1 MKLPYLPAN
10 TDTQEIQIQLEKN
23 GALIIEDVIDQ
34 PTIAKIK
41 EEIDPFIKKAPTGR
55 DDFSG
60 FKTQRM
66 GALVSRSPTCRSL
79 ITNDLILEAAKKYLA
94 PFTKKILLNLTMV
107 NKINPGS
114 EAQALHRDRLAWGNC
129 LDPSI
134 EPQFNTIW
142 ALTDFTKENGATC
155 CAPGS
160 HRWDWSQDA
169 QTEQIEHAE
178 MAAGS
183 VFIYSGSVLHGGG
196 ANQSH
201 ASRIGVN
208 LTYCLGWLRQEENQ
222 YLCCPPDIARNFDTT
237 LQNLL
242 GYTQGDYGFGH
253 YSDPYSKDEVVILE
267 PEKALL

>member
-1 MKLPYLPAN
+1 MKLHSLPKTTN
-10 TDTQEIQIQLEKN
+10 VQEIHNLLEEY
-23 GALIIEDVIDQ
+23 GALIIRDAIDQ
-34 PTIAKIK
+34 TTIEKLRN
-41 EEIDPFIKKAPTGR
+41 EIDPFIQKAPSGR

-79 ITNDLILEAAKKYLA
+79 ITNDLILGAAKKYLA

-169 QTEQIEHAE
+169 QTEQIEYAE

-196 ANQSH
+196 ANKSD

>member
-1 MKLPYLPAN
+1 MKLPYLPAH
-10 TDTQEIQIQLEKN
+10 TDSQEIQSQLEKS
-23 GALIIEDVIDQ
+23 GALVVENVVDQ
-34 PTIAKIK
+34 TTVANIS
-41 EEIDPFIKKAPTGR
+41 EEIDPFIQKAPTGR

-60 FKTQRM
+60 FRTQRM

-79 ITNDLILEAAKKYLA
+79 ITHELILGAAKKYLA

-114 EAQALHRDRLAWGNC
+114 EAQVLHRDRLAWGNW
-129 LDPSI
+129 LNPSI

-142 ALTDFTKENGATC
+142 ALTDFAQENGATC
-155 CAPGS
+155 CVPGS
-160 HRWDWSQDA
+160 HRWDWNQEA
-169 QTEQIEHAE
+169 EAEQIALAE
-178 MAAGS
+178 MTAGS

-196 ANQSH
+196 ANQSG

-222 YLCCPPDIARNFDTT
+222 YLCCPPDIAKNLDTN

-253 YSDPYSKDEVVILE
+253 YSDPYSADEVMILE
-267 PEKALL
+267 PEKALR

>member
-1 MKLPYLPAN
+1 MKLHSLPKTTN
-10 TDTQEIQIQLEKN
+10 VQEIHNLLEEY
-23 GALIIEDVIDQ
+23 GALIIRDAIDQ
-34 PTIAKIK
+34 TTIEKLRN
-41 EEIDPFIKKAPTGR
+41 EIDPFIQKAPSGR

-79 ITNDLILEAAKKYLA
+79 ITNDLILGAAKKYLA

-196 ANQSH
+196 ANKSD

>member
-1 MKLPYLPAN
+1 MKLHSLPKTTN
-10 TDTQEIQIQLEKN
+10 VQEIHNLLEEY
-23 GALIIEDVIDQ
+23 GALIIRDVIDQ
-34 PTIAKIK
+34 TTIEKLRN
-41 EEIDPFIKKAPTGR
+41 EIDPFIQKAPSGR

-142 ALTDFTKENGATC
+142 ALTDFTKENVATC

-183 VFIYSGSVLHGGG
+183 VFVYSGSVLHGGG
-196 ANQSH
+196 ANKSD

>member
-1 MKLPYLPAN
+1 MKLHSLPKN
-10 TDTQEIQIQLEKN
+10 TNVQEIHNLLEEY
-23 GALIIEDVIDQ
+23 GALIIRDAIDQ
-34 PTIAKIK
+34 TTIEKLRN
-41 EEIDPFIKKAPTGR
+41 EIDPFIQKAPSGR

-196 ANQSH
+196 ANKSD

-253 YSDPYSKDEVVILE
+253 YSDPYSKDEIFILE